1 MIKTTFDWLKC
12 INTTK
17 PPVESF
23 TDKDW
28 EVWNSYMIHRFLS
41 QNPDYIEIVNYVQ
54 DFPPPEKKMIY
65 SIYKEFIP
73 KNNKWSKYIKSKGKQ
88 PNKDLIFHIKDYFEC
103 SSKEAKEYITLLDT
117 KQINRILTNRG
128 LDKKEQKNLLK

>member
-1 MIKTTFDWLKC
+1 MNSIFDWLKA

-28 EVWNSYMIHRFLS
+28 EVWNSYLIHRFIS
-41 QNPDYIEIVNYVQ
+41 MNPDYIEIVNYVQ
-54 DFPPPEKKMIY
+54 DFPPQEKRMIY

-73 KNNKWSKYIKSKGKQ
+73 KNNKWNKYIKSKVKE
-88 PNKDLIFHIKDYFEC
+88 PNKDLVDHIKDYFEC
-103 SSKEAKEYITLLDT
+103 SSKEAKEYIYLLGTSQISCILSNIGISKKELKTLL
-117 KQINRILTNRG
+117 K
-128 LDKKEQKNLLK
+128 

>member
-1 MIKTTFDWLKC
+1 MGSIFDWLQA

-28 EVWNSYMIHRFLS
+28 EVWNSYMIHRFIS
-41 QNPDYIEIVNYVQ
+41 MNPDYIEIVNYVQ
-54 DFPPPEKKMIY
+54 DFPPQEKQMIY

-73 KNNKWSKYIKSKGKQ
+73 KNNKWNKYIKSKVKQ
-88 PNKDLIFHIKDYFEC
+88 PNKDLVDHIKDYFKC
-103 SSKEAKEYITLLDT
+103 SSKEAKEYISILGTT
-117 KQINRILTNRG
+117 QIGRILTGRG
-128 LDKKEQKNLLK
+128 LDKKEIRKISK